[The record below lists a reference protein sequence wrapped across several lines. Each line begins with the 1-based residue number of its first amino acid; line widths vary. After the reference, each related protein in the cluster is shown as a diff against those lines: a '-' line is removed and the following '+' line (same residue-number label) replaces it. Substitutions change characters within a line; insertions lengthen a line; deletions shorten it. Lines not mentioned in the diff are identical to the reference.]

1 MDGAALRILVV
12 DDNEDN
18 VTSTAMLLRAHGH
31 EVRSC
36 YDGIAAMQM
45 VAQFQPDVVLLDL
58 NLPGKNGWEVAR
70 EIRAQS
76 TMKRPFLIAVS
87 GTYMQASDRALSQLR
102 GFDHHLAKPV
112 DPDALVAFIAKL
124 RGRSP

>member
-1 MDGAALRILVV
+1 VRILVV

-18 VTSTAMLLRAHGH
+18 VTTTAMLLRAHRH

-36 YDGIAAMQM
+36 YDGIAVMQI
-45 VAQFQPDVVLLDL
+45 VTEFQPDVVLLDL
-58 NLPGKNGWEVAR
+58 NLPGKNGWDVAR

-76 TMKRPFLIAVS
+76 TAKRPVLIAIS
-87 GTYMQASDRALSQLR
+87 GTYMQASDRALSQMR

-112 DPDALVAFIAKL
+112 DPEALVAFLAKL
-124 RGRSP
+124 AGRSP